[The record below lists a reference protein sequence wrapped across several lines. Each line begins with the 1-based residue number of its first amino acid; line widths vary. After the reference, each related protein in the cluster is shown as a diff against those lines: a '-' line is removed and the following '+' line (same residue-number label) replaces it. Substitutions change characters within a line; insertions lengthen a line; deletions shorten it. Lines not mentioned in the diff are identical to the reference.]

1 MNRIRQHKKDLIAM
15 RDPDDKMLALMEILG
30 ESELIPERPG
40 AYYTYLYRPKTPNI
54 TYDEY
59 PLVIITSIEQW
70 GWKGFNFHWRRSR
83 NYTFPEVSGKMMR
96 VDEEELLDLLDI
108 NYAKFDRT

>member
-59 PLVIITSIEQW
+59 ALVVITSIEQW